1 MEDRGIATYLVLLG
15 PPGAGKG
22 TQAKK
27 LAGRLKLPH
36 VSSGD
41 LFREHLRGETELGL
55 EAKRYIDRGD
65 LVPDDVTIAM
75 IRDRLERPDCEGG
88 AILDG
93 FPRTPAQAEGLEEIL
108 ESFNSRLDAVL
119 YIDVGELELLKRL
132 TGRRVCE
139 AHGHIYHVQFNP
151 PEVEGVCDIDGSKLI
166 QREDDKEETVR
177 NRIQVYREQTAPLVE
192 FYRNKGLLI
201 EVNGEQPV
209 EAVTEEMLGAIRKEA

>member
-119 YIDVGELELLKRL
+119 YIDVGEPELLKRL